1 MDSFELNK
9 IMGALLATCLGV
21 LTLNIAAGAIFTPG
35 KLEKPG
41 YAIAV
46 PDKPAGHRDGK
57 TRAGRAARR
66 CALPV
71 SDPQKGQAAA
81 KQCAACHTF
90 EKGGANRV
98 GPNLYGIVD
107 RAKGSVAGFNYSAA
121 LKAKGGNWT
130 FDDLDHF
137 VASPKAWLPGTS
149 MGYAGLARGGQR
161 ADLINYLHTL
171 VRQPGPV
178 AEGCRGGGRRTRRP
192 RRNKCL
198 AELDFRRPGDPTRGR
213 FALRHAIKPMAGG
226 QRKLPPFKAR
236 RLGLSV

>member
-9 IMGALLATCLGV
+9 ILGALLATCLGV

-35 KLEKPG
+35 KMEKPG
-41 YAIAV
+41 YTIAV
-46 PDKPAGHRDGK
+46 PDKPGATETAK
-57 TRAGRAARR
+57 PEPAEP
-66 CALPV
+66 LPV
-71 SDPQKGQAAA
+71 RLAASDPQKGQAAA

-107 RAKGSVAGFNYSAA
+107 RAKASVAGFNYSAA

-130 FDDLDHF
+130 FDDLDLF
-137 VASPKAWLPGTS
+137 IASPKTWLPGTT

-171 VRQPGPV
+171 ADSPV
-178 AEGCRGGGRRTRRP
+178 PLPKAAEASPPNPT
-192 RRNKCL
+192 
-198 AELDFRRPGDPTRGR
+198 AE
-213 FALRHAIKPMAGG
+213 K
-226 QRKLPPFKAR
+226 K
-236 RLGLSV
+236 

>member
-9 IMGALLATCLGV
+9 IMGAILATCLGV
-21 LTLNIAAGAIFTPG
+21 LTINIAAGAIFTPG

-41 YAIAV
+41 YAVVVPEQPAAGTETAKAEPAEPIAV
-46 PDKPAGHRDGK
+46 RLASSDAG
-57 TRAGRAARR
+57 
-66 CALPV
+66 
-71 SDPQKGQAAA
+71 KGQAAG

-107 RAKGSVAGFNYSAA
+107 RAKASVAGFNYSAA

-130 FDDLDHF
+130 YEDLDQF
-137 VASPKAWLPGTS
+137 IANPKTWLPGTT

-171 VRQPGPV
+171 SDSPV
-178 AEGCRGGGRRTRRP
+178 PLPKAAEAAP
-192 RRNKCL
+192 
-198 AELDFRRPGDPTRGR
+198 A
-213 FALRHAIKPMAGG
+213 A
-226 QRKLPPFKAR
+226 PPAAKN
-236 RLGLSV
+236 

>member
-9 IMGALLATCLGV
+9 ILGALLATCLGV

-46 PDKPAGHRDGK
+46 PDTPGATETAKPEPAEP
-57 TRAGRAARR
+57 
-66 CALPV
+66 LPVRLAV

-90 EKGGANRV
+90 EKGGPNRV

-107 RAKGSVAGFNYSAA
+107 RPKASVAGFNYSAA

-130 FDDLDHF
+130 FDDLDQF
-137 VASPKAWLPGTS
+137 IASPKSWLPGTTMS
-149 MGYAGLARGGQR
+149 YAGLGRGGQR

-171 VRQPGPV
+171 ADSPV
-178 AEGCRGGGRRTRRP
+178 PLPKAAEATP
-192 RRNKCL
+192 PNPT
-198 AELDFRRPGDPTRGR
+198 AE
-213 FALRHAIKPMAGG
+213 K
-226 QRKLPPFKAR
+226 K
-236 RLGLSV
+236 

>member
-1 MDSFELNK
+1 MNSFELNK

-41 YAIAV
+41 YAVAV
-46 PDKPAGHRDGK
+46 PDKPGATDTAK
-57 TRAGRAARR
+57 PEPAEP
-66 CALPV
+66 LPVRLAV

-171 VRQPGPV
+171 ADSPV
-178 AEGCRGGGRRTRRP
+178 PLPKAAEAAPPNPT
-192 RRNKCL
+192 
-198 AELDFRRPGDPTRGR
+198 AE
-213 FALRHAIKPMAGG
+213 K
-226 QRKLPPFKAR
+226 K
-236 RLGLSV
+236 

>member
-9 IMGALLATCLGV
+9 ILGALLATCLGV

-46 PDKPAGHRDGK
+46 PDTPGATETAKPEPAEP
-57 TRAGRAARR
+57 
-66 CALPV
+66 LPVRLAV

-90 EKGGANRV
+90 EKGGPNRV

-107 RAKGSVAGFNYSAA
+107 RAKASVAGFNYSAA

-130 FDDLDHF
+130 FDDLDQF
-137 VASPKAWLPGTS
+137 IASPKSWLPGTTMS
-149 MGYAGLARGGQR
+149 YAGLGRGGQR

-171 VRQPGPV
+171 ADSPV
-178 AEGCRGGGRRTRRP
+178 PLPKAAEATP
-192 RRNKCL
+192 PNPT
-198 AELDFRRPGDPTRGR
+198 AE
-213 FALRHAIKPMAGG
+213 K
-226 QRKLPPFKAR
+226 K
-236 RLGLSV
+236 